1 MQSDKRESPMGVSV
15 ADAAHIAGWSTAWVY
30 NRVADGR
37 LDAQRIGRRLFITV
51 ADLERLIDRERQE
64 PNSTSLWRLGTDR
77 HQLALRR
84 RRAFRLVINNT
95 K

>member
-1 MQSDKRESPMGVSV
+1 MQSDKRESPMGITV
-15 ADAAHIAGWSTAWVY
+15 ADAARIAGWSAAWVY

-37 LDAQRIGRRLFITV
+37 LEAQRVGRRLFITL

-64 PNSTSLWRLGTDR
+64 PNSSSSWRSGTDR
-77 HQLALRR
+77 HRLALRR
-84 RRAFRLVINNT
+84 RRAFRIVINNT